1 MSFTGDPS
9 KIPPPK
15 SGSTEA
21 YNILALDGGGVKGI
35 SSTMI
40 LQGIMN
46 RIRDVENEAN
56 LLKGKPTD
64 PGERKPVD
72 YFDLAAGTSTGG
84 LIALMLFR
92 LEMNC
97 TDVIAQYQDLAKE
110 VFSPMLGSIRL
121 NSLGSFGKWIGDI
134 WLKLK
139 ALAGRS
145 QFSHKPLEKAIDTV
159 VGNFPLD
166 DEDRVRK
173 GDAALVKPSKGQ
185 MFMCA
190 TLADRG
196 ESILLRNYDP
206 PFAPLP
212 VSTGASTLNFNAVT
226 IKEAARATS
235 AAPTYLKEAS
245 IQGLNFWDG
254 GLLNNNPIVQAW
266 DNRFDLVLRDAPS
279 PQIKCIVSLGTTHPE
294 YDDNKR
300 PGSGLMRFFN
310 TITKTVAF
318 VTNTEA
324 KHRDFDRN
332 MRQRNERAPTKKT
345 SYYRFNASTGS
356 DDIDLGDYLKMPKL
370 MEYTEAY
377 LKRPEVDEWINECA
391 VLLAKT
397 NQS

>member
-9 KIPPPK
+9 NINPPK

-35 SSTMI
+35 SSMMI
-40 LQGIMN
+40 LQRIMD
-46 RIRDVENEAN
+46 RVRDVENEAN
-56 LLKGKPTD
+56 LEKGKPVDTE
-64 PGERKPVD
+64 ERKPVD

-97 TDVIAQYQDLAKE
+97 TNVIAQYQNLAEE
-110 VFSPMLGSIRL
+110 VFSPMLGSIHL
-121 NSLGSFGKWIGDI
+121 NSLGALGKWIGDI

-139 ALAGRS
+139 AVTGQS

-159 VGNFPLD
+159 VGTFPLD
-166 DEDRVRK
+166 DDDRTRK
-173 GDAALVKPSKGQ
+173 GDAALVKASKGQ

-212 VSTGASTLNFNAVT
+212 VSTGASNLNFNAIT

-266 DNRFDLVLRDAPS
+266 DNRYDLVLRDAPS
-279 PQIKCIVSLGTTHPE
+279 PRITCIVSLGTTHPE
-294 YDDNKR
+294 YDNNKR
-300 PGSGLMRFFN
+300 PGSGIMRFFN

-324 KHRDFDRN
+324 KHRDFERN
-332 MRQRNERAPTKKT
+332 MRQRNERDPTKKT
-345 SYYRFNASTGS
+345 FYYRFNASTGK

-370 MEYTEAY
+370 IQYTETY
-377 LKRPEVDEWINECA
+377 LQRPEVDKWVSECA
-391 VLLAKT
+391 ALLAKT
-397 NQS
+397 NQA

>member
-1 MSFTGDPS
+1 MSSNGDPS
-9 KIPPPK
+9 RIPPPK
-15 SGSTEA
+15 SGSTDA

-35 SSTMI
+35 SSVII
-40 LQGIMN
+40 LDKI
-46 RIRDVENEAN
+46 AN
-56 LLKGKPTD
+56 TEKGKPTD
-64 PGERKPVD
+64 LRDRKPVD

-97 TDVIAQYQDLAKE
+97 PDVIAQYENLAKE
-110 VFSPMLGSIRL
+110 VFQPMLGKIPL
-121 NSLGSFGKWIGDI
+121 NSLGSFGNWIGDI

-139 ALAGRS
+139 AVVGRS
-145 QFSHKPLEKAIDTV
+145 QFSHQPLEKAIDAV
-159 VGNFPLD
+159 VGGFPLD
-166 DEDRVRK
+166 DDDRARK
-173 GDAALVKPSKGQ
+173 GDAVLVKSSQGQ

-196 ESILLRNYDP
+196 ESVLLRNYEP

-212 VSTGASTLNFNAVT
+212 VSTGARTLDFKAIT

-235 AAPTYLKEAS
+235 AAPTYLKEAT
-245 IQGLNFWDG
+245 IQNLKFWDG

-266 DNRFDLVLRDAPS
+266 DNRFDLVSRDAPS

-294 YDDNKR
+294 YDANKR
-300 PGSGLMRFFN
+300 PGSGIMRFFN

-332 MRQRNERAPTKKT
+332 MRQRNERNPTRRT
-345 SYYRFNASTGS
+345 SYYRFNASTGK
-356 DDIDLGDYLKMPKL
+356 DEIDLDDYLKMPKL
-370 MEYTEAY
+370 KEYTDVY
-377 LKRPEVDEWINECA
+377 LEKPEIAQWVNECA
-391 VLLAKT
+391 ALLAKI
-397 NQS
+397 N